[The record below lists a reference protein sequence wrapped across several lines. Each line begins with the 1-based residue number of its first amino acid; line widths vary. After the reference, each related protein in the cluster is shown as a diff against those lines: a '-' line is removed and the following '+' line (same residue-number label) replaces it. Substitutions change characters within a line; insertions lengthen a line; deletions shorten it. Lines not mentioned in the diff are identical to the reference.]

1 MLSRLFHR
9 ILDAGRHALLAAI
22 GACAPAF
29 AGLPPWPDAPFS
41 YFAENTPLERV
52 LGDFAAGFSLTLSVQ
67 PGVGGMVNG
76 RFTTP
81 NPTDFIS
88 RLGGVYGFSWFTH
101 AGTLHVGKASDIV
114 TRSIPLPASS
124 ISQMRHALTDLGV
137 LEPRFGWGELADQG
151 IVLVSGPP
159 SYVNLVEATV
169 RQLPAGA
176 SAQQVMVFRL
186 RHASAEDRTIQY
198 RDRTLVQ
205 PGLATVLRE
214 LISGR
219 PTPASATA
227 APAPEASALGQLAPR
242 GLGAPLGGAT
252 EGSGVGGSGGPAGA
266 ASPRPGGSTHSASR
280 GAQESRGRQA
290 ASIQSDPRLNALI
303 IQDVPERMPMYQQL
317 IAQLDVPTA
326 LIEIEAMI
334 IDINSDKAKELG
346 INWSAR
352 VGNVTVGFGQVSAN
366 PGAGTL
372 SVVNGRG
379 NINSSTLAVDAGNYL
394 ISQIRVLETDGNA
407 RIQSRPSVL
416 TTDNTGALLDLSE
429 TFYIRV
435 QGERVANV
443 SPVTAGT
450 TLKVTPRLIEGA
462 DPSIQLTIDIEDG
475 QIQDRQVDSL
485 PTVRRSTVSTQAIVR
500 QDETLLIAGH
510 ASDQNIDTNQRVPV
524 LGEIPVLGVLFSNKQ
539 KVMQKRERL
548 FMIKPKLVS
557 LPGHELSQAPLPAPI
572 AAVPTATAPVASVP
586 RPSLVAATPQAA
598 RPVTAGAPQAPVAG
612 PPVQGAVSA
621 PFAPPP
627 VAPAASLG
635 SLKRPSW

>member
-1 MLSRLFHR
+1 MLSKWSDRVT
-9 ILDAGRHALLAAI
+9 ILLRKGLLALLAAC
-22 GACAPAF
+22 GPAF
-29 AGLPPWPDAPFS
+29 GGLPPWPDAPYS
-41 YFAENTPLERV
+41 YFADNTPLEKV
-52 LGDFAAGFSLTLSVQ
+52 LGEFAAGFSLTLAMQ

-124 ISQMRHALTDLGV
+124 IAQMRTALTDLGV

-159 SYVNLVEATV
+159 SYVNLLEATV

-198 RDRTLVQ
+198 RDRTLIQ

-219 PTPASATA
+219 TSATSAASASV
-227 APAPEASALGQLAPR
+227 PEASAMGQLGAR
-242 GLGAPLGGAT
+242 GLGSPLGGGS
-252 EGSGVGGSGGPAGA
+252 EGSGAASSGGSPAQSGA
-266 ASPRPGGSTHSASR
+266 AAPRAGGSASSGSR
-280 GAQESRGRQA
+280 GSADSRGRPA
-290 ASIQSDPRLNALI
+290 ASVQSDPRLNALI

-352 VGNVTVGFGQVSAN
+352 IGNTAVGFGQVSSS
-366 PGAGTL
+366 PGAGTV

-394 ISQIRVLETDGNA
+394 ISQIRILETDGNA

-416 TTDNTGALLDLSE
+416 TTDNTGALLDMSE

-524 LGEIPVLGVLFSNKQ
+524 LGDIPGLGVLFSNKQ
-539 KVMQKRERL
+539 KVVQKRERL

-557 LPGHELSQAPLPAPI
+557 MPGRELGQAPLPVPI
-572 AAVPTATAPVASVP
+572 AAAPMA
-586 RPSLVAATPQAA
+586 
-598 RPVTAGAPQAPVAG
+598 
-612 PPVQGAVSA
+612 PVQGAVAA
-621 PFAPPP
+621 PFAPAPM
-627 VAPAASLG
+627 APAVSPV
-635 SLKRPSW
+635 SLKKPSW

>member
-1 MLSRLFHR
+1 MLLSTLFDR
-9 ILDAGRHALLAAI
+9 VLALLRRALLALLAAT
-22 GACAPAF
+22 APAF
-29 AGLPPWPDAPFS
+29 AGLPPWPDAPYS
-41 YFAENTPLERV
+41 YFADNTPLDKV
-52 LGDFAAGFSLTLSVQ
+52 LRDFAAGFSLTLSVQ

-81 NPTDFIS
+81 NPTEFIS

-101 AGTLHVGKASDIV
+101 AGTLHVGRASDIV

-124 ISQMRHALTDLGV
+124 ISQMRSALTDLGV

-159 SYVNLVEATV
+159 SYVNLLEATV

-205 PGLATVLRE
+205 PGLASVLRE

-219 PTPASATA
+219 TSAASASA
-227 APAPEASALGQLAPR
+227 APSPESPSLGQGGAR
-242 GLGAPLGGAT
+242 GLGAPLAGGA
-252 EGSGVGGSGGPAGA
+252 EGSGAAASGGGNASSGSAAPRAGGSPSSGNR
-266 ASPRPGGSTHSASR
+266 ASTD
-280 GAQESRGRQA
+280 SRGRPA

-352 VGNVTVGFGQVSAN
+352 VGNTAIGFGQVSSS
-366 PGAGTL
+366 PGAGTV

-379 NINSSTLAVDAGNYL
+379 NINSSTLAIDAGNYL
-394 ISQIRVLETDGNA
+394 ISQIRILETDGNA

-416 TTDNTGALLDLSE
+416 TTDNTGALLDMSE

-510 ASDQNIDTNQRVPV
+510 ASDQNIDTHQRVPV
-524 LGEIPVLGVLFSNKQ
+524 LGDIPGLGVLFSNKQ
-539 KVMQKRERL
+539 KVVQKRERL

-557 LPGHELSQAPLPAPI
+557 MPGHELSQAPSPVPIASAPMAPAAVAAAPARVAPPAP
-572 AAVPTATAPVASVP
+572 A
-586 RPSLVAATPQAA
+586 
-598 RPVTAGAPQAPVAG
+598 AG
-612 PPVQGAVSA
+612 PAVQGAVAA
-621 PFAPPP
+621 PFAPVP
-627 VAPAASLG
+627 VTSAASPV
-635 SLKRPSW
+635 SLKKPSW

>member
-1 MLSRLFHR
+1 MGLSKWSDRLVAALR
-9 ILDAGRHALLAAI
+9 RAVLLLAA
-22 GACAPAF
+22 ACAPAF
-29 AGLPPWPDAPFS
+29 SGLPPWPDAPYS
-41 YFAENTPLERV
+41 YFADNSPLDRV
-52 LGDFAAGFSLTLSVQ
+52 LGDFASGFSLTLVMQ
-67 PGVGGMVNG
+67 PGLQGTVNG
-76 RFTTP
+76 RFTTS

-101 AGTLHVGKASDIV
+101 AGTLYVGKASDVV
-114 TRSIPLPASS
+114 TRSIALPASS
-124 ISQMRHALTDLGV
+124 ISQMRNALTDLGV

-159 SYVNLVEATV
+159 NYVSLVESTV

-198 RDRTLVQ
+198 RDRMLVQ

-214 LISGR
+214 LVAGR
-219 PTPASATA
+219 NSPTSAVAASSVEPSAGGQAAT
-227 APAPEASALGQLAPR
+227 R
-242 GLGAPLGGAT
+242 GLGSPLAGTSTDSAGLST
-252 EGSGVGGSGGPAGA
+252 GGSAGA
-266 ASPRPGGSTHSASR
+266 QAAAVASRPGGSTGSSGRTSLDSR
-280 GAQESRGRQA
+280 SRMP

-303 IQDVPERMPMYQQL
+303 FQDVPERMPMYQQL

-352 VGNVTVGFGQVSAN
+352 VGNTAIGFGQLTSN

-372 SVVNGRG
+372 AVVNGRG
-379 NINSSTLAVDAGNYL
+379 NVNSSTLAVDAGNYL
-394 ISQIRVLETDGNA
+394 ISQIRILETDGNA

-416 TTDNTGALLDLSE
+416 TTDNTGALLDMSE

-435 QGERVANV
+435 QGERVASV

-462 DPSIQLTIDIEDG
+462 EPSIQLTIDIEDG

-510 ASDQNIDTNQRVPV
+510 ASDQNIDTQQRVPV
-524 LGEIPVLGVLFSNKQ
+524 LGDIPGLGVLFSNKQ
-539 KVMQKRERL
+539 KVVQKRERL

-557 LPGHELSQAPLPAPI
+557 MPGSELARAPLAMPI
-572 AAVPTATAPVASVP
+572 AAVPTAPAPVA
-586 RPSLVAATPQAA
+586 A
-598 RPVTAGAPQAPVAG
+598 APVAAAPVVVAVPSRSQPVGG
-612 PPVQGAVSA
+612 PPVLGAISA
-621 PFAPPP
+621 PFAP
-627 VAPAASLG
+627 APAAPEGNSANLRKPG
-635 SLKRPSW
+635 W

>member
-1 MLSRLFHR
+1 MLSNLSERVRSLLR
-9 ILDAGRHALLAAI
+9 AGLLATAV
-22 GACAPAF
+22 ACPPAF
-29 AGLPPWPDAPFS
+29 GGLPPWPDAPYS
-41 YFAENTPLERV
+41 YFADNMPLERV
-52 LGDFAAGFSLTLSVQ
+52 LGDFAAGFSLTLQMQ
-67 PGVGGMVNG
+67 PGLGGMVNG

-81 NPTDFIS
+81 NPSEFIG

-101 AGTLHVGKASDIV
+101 AGTLYVGKASEVV
-114 TRSIPLPASS
+114 TRSIPMPTSS
-124 ISQMRHALTDLGV
+124 IPQMRNALMDLGV

-159 SYVNLVEATV
+159 AYVSLLEATV

-219 PTPASATA
+219 SSATSA
-227 APAPEASALGQLAPR
+227 AQASGTEASAQGPLASR
-242 GLGAPLGGAT
+242 GLGSPLGGVG
-252 EGSGVGGSGGPAGA
+252 EGSGASASGGSSGSGQSGP
-266 ASPRPGGSTHSASR
+266 ASPRPGSNSSSASR
-280 GAQESRGRQA
+280 GRPA

-303 IQDVPERMPMYQQL
+303 IQDVPERMPMYHQL

-352 VGNVTVGFGQVSAN
+352 VGNVAVGFGQLSST

-372 SVVNGRG
+372 GVATGRG
-379 NINSSTLAVDAGNYL
+379 NVSSSTLAIDAGNYL
-394 ISQIRVLETDGNA
+394 ISQIRILETDGNA

-416 TTDNTGALLDLSE
+416 TTDNTGALLDMSE

-524 LGEIPVLGVLFSNKQ
+524 LGDIPGLGVLFSNKQ
-539 KVMQKRERL
+539 KVVQKRERL

-557 LPGHELSQAPLPAPI
+557 MPGSPVAQAPLPAPI
-572 AAVPTATAPVASVP
+572 AQAPAAPAAAAPSTLVAAPVAAPPARVVP
-586 RPSLVAATPQAA
+586 VS
-598 RPVTAGAPQAPVAG
+598 G

-621 PFAPPP
+621 PFAP
-627 VAPAASLG
+627 APAASLG
-635 SLKRPSW
+635 TLKAPSW

>member
-9 ILDAGRHALLAAI
+9 VLASLRKAVLAVMA
-22 GACAPAF
+22 ACMPVF
-29 AGLPPWPDAPFS
+29 AGLPPWPDAPYS
-41 YFAENTPLERV
+41 YFADNTPLERV
-52 LGDFAAGFSLTLSVQ
+52 LGDFAAGFSLTLAMQ
-67 PGVGGMVNG
+67 PGLGGTVNG

-81 NPTDFIS
+81 NPTDFIG

-124 ISQMRHALTDLGV
+124 IAQMRHALTDLGV

-219 PTPASATA
+219 TSPTSAVA
-227 APAPEASALGQLAPR
+227 APSPESSSLGQLAPR
-242 GLGAPLGGAT
+242 GLGAPLGSGS
-252 EGSGVGGSGGPAGA
+252 EGSGAAGGSSGQAGPT
-266 ASPRPGGSTHSASR
+266 SPRPGGSSSSASR
-280 GAQESRGRQA
+280 GMQDSRARQA

-352 VGNVTVGFGQVSAN
+352 VGNMAVGFGQVSSN

-394 ISQIRVLETDGNA
+394 ISQIRILETDGNA

-416 TTDNTGALLDLSE
+416 TTDNTGALLDMSE

-510 ASDQNIDTNQRVPV
+510 ATDQNIDTNQRVPV
-524 LGEIPVLGVLFSNKQ
+524 LGEIPVVGVLFSNKQ

-557 LPGHELSQAPLPAPI
+557 MPGHELSQAPLPAPI
-572 AAVPTATAPVASVP
+572 AAVPTATVAAAPRASVPAAAPQVQAPVAAM
-586 RPSLVAATPQAA
+586 AAP
-598 RPVTAGAPQAPVAG
+598 APVAG

-627 VAPAASLG
+627 VVPVPSLG
-635 SLKRPSW
+635 GLKKPSW